1 MRGFLCSVFY
11 SLFSPY
17 LCTTTTQTNRMSSD
31 NSQRYNLRGVSASKE
46 DVHNA
51 IKNID
56 KGLFPK
62 AFCKIV
68 PDYLTGDEDYCLIMH
83 ADGAGT
89 KSSLAYMYWKETG
102 DISVWKGIAQDALI
116 MNIDDLLCVGATDN
130 IMLSSTIGRNKNLIP
145 GEVLSAI
152 INGTEELIAE
162 LKEYGVTIN
171 STGGETADVGDL
183 VRTIIVDSTVTA
195 RMKRED
201 VVDNANIEA
210 GDVIVGLASFGQ
222 ANYEKGYNGGMGSN
236 GLTSAR
242 HDVFANYLADKYPES
257 YDASV
262 PKELVYSGNV
272 KLTDKVEGSP
282 IDAGKLVLS
291 PTRTYAPI
299 IKAILD
305 KYTAG
310 LIHGMVHCSGGAQTK
325 ILHFVDN
332 LHIVKDNLFPVPPLF
347 KLIQEQSNTD
357 WKEMYQVFN
366 CGHRMELY
374 IPADIAEDIIEISKS
389 FGVDAQ
395 IVGRVEASE
404 NKKLTIT
411 SEYGVFEY

>member
-1 MRGFLCSVFY
+1 
-11 SLFSPY
+11 
-17 LCTTTTQTNRMSSD
+17 MSSEVSKRY
-31 NSQRYNLRGVSASKE
+31 SQRGVSASKE

-51 IKNID
+51 IKNVD

-68 PDYLTGDEDYCLIMH
+68 PDYLTNDEDYCLIMH

-130 IMLSSTIGRNKNLIP
+130 IMLSSTIGRNKNIIP
-145 GEVLSAI
+145 GEVISAI
-152 INGTEELIAE
+152 INGSEELLHD
-162 LKEYGVTIN
+162 LKQFGVEIH

-195 RMKRED
+195 RLKRTE
-201 VVDNANIEA
+201 VIDNANIKS
-210 GDVIVGLASFGQ
+210 GDVIVGLESFGQ
-222 ANYEKGYNGGMGSN
+222 ATYEKEYNGGMGSN

-242 HDVFANYLADKYPES
+242 HDVFSKYLAKKYPES
-257 YDASV
+257 FDAAV
-262 PKELVYSGNV
+262 PNDLVYSGAM
-272 KLTDKVEGSP
+272 KLTDKVENSP
-282 IDAGKLVLS
+282 LDAGKLVLS

-299 IKAILD
+299 IKKILE
-305 KYTAG
+305 KYTSKD
-310 LIHGMVHCSGGAQTK
+310 IHGMVHCSGGAQTK
-325 ILHFVDN
+325 ILHFIDN
-332 LHIVKDNLFPVPPLF
+332 LHIVKDNMFQIPPLF

-374 IPADIAEDIIEISKS
+374 VPQEIAEDLIEISKS
-389 FGVDAQ
+389 FNVNAQ
-395 IVGRVEASE
+395 IIGRVEASE
-404 NKKLTIT
+404 TKKLTIK
-411 SEYGVFEY
+411 SEFGTFEY

>member
-1 MRGFLCSVFY
+1 
-11 SLFSPY
+11 
-17 LCTTTTQTNRMSSD
+17 MSQDISK
-31 NSQRYNLRGVSASKE
+31 RYAQRGVSASKE

-56 KGLFPK
+56 KGLFPQ

-68 PDYLTGDEDYCLIMH
+68 PDYLTNDEDYCLIMH

-116 MNIDDLLCVGATDN
+116 MNIDDLLCVGASDN

-145 GEVLSAI
+145 GEVISAI
-152 INGTEELIAE
+152 INGSEELIAE
-162 LKEYGVTIN
+162 LKSFGVTIH

-195 RMKRED
+195 RMKRSD
-201 VVDNANIEA
+201 VIDNANIQA
-210 GDVIVGLASFGQ
+210 GDVIVGLSSSGQ
-222 ANYEKGYNGGMGSN
+222 ASYESEYNGGMGSN

-242 HDVFANYLADKYPES
+242 HDVFHKYLAEKFPES
-257 YDASV
+257 FDAAV
-262 PKELVYSGNV
+262 PEHLVYSGNV
-272 KLTDKVEGSP
+272 KLTDAVEGSP
-282 IDAGKLVLS
+282 LDAGKLVLS

-299 IKAILD
+299 IKKMLS
-305 KYTAG
+305 KYNSED
-310 LIHGMVHCSGGAQTK
+310 IHGMVHCSGGAQTK
-325 ILHFVDN
+325 ILHFIND
-332 LHIVKDNLFPVPPLF
+332 LHVIKDNLFPIPPLF
-347 KLIQEQSNTD
+347 KLIQEQSNTS

-374 IPADIAEDIIEISKS
+374 VSSSIAEDLISISRS
-389 FGVDAQ
+389 FNVEAQ
-395 IVGRVEASE
+395 IVGRVENAA
-404 NKKLTIT
+404 KKQLTIK
-411 SEYGVFEY
+411 SEFGEFNY

>member
-1 MRGFLCSVFY
+1 
-11 SLFSPY
+11 
-17 LCTTTTQTNRMSSD
+17 
-31 NSQRYNLRGVSASKE
+31 
-46 DVHNA
+46 
-51 IKNID
+51 
-56 KGLFPK
+56 
-62 AFCKIV
+62 
-68 PDYLTGDEDYCLIMH
+68 
-83 ADGAGT
+83 
-89 KSSLAYMYWKETG
+89 
-102 DISVWKGIAQDALI
+102 

-162 LKEYGVTIN
+162 LKTFGVTIH

-183 VRTIIVDSTVTA
+183 VRTIIVDSTVIA
-195 RMKRED
+195 RMKRSD
-201 VVDNANIEA
+201 VIDNANIKV

-222 ANYEKGYNGGMGSN
+222 AKYEKSYNGGMGSN

-242 HDVFANYLADKYPES
+242 HDVFAKYLADKYPES
-257 YDASV
+257 YDSSV
-262 PKELVYSGNV
+262 PTDLVYSGNI
-272 KLTDKVEGSP
+272 KLTDEVENPS

-299 IKAILD
+299 IKTILN
-305 KYTAG
+305 KYTPKD
-310 LIHGMVHCSGGAQTK
+310 IHGMVHCSGGAQTK
-325 ILHFVDN
+325 VLHFVDN
-332 LHIVKDNLFPVPPLF
+332 VHVIKDNLFPVPPLF
-347 KLIQEQSNTD
+347 KLIQEQSTTS

-374 IPADIAEDIIEISKS
+374 VPAEIANDIIEISKS

-404 NKKLTIT
+404 NKKLTIE
-411 SEYGVFEY
+411 SEFGKFEY

>member
-1 MRGFLCSVFY
+1 
-11 SLFSPY
+11 
-17 LCTTTTQTNRMSSD
+17 MSEEVSK
-31 NSQRYNLRGVSASKE
+31 RYAQRGVSASKE

-68 PDYLTGDEDYCLIMH
+68 PDYLTNDSEYCLIMH

-102 DISVWKGIAQDALI
+102 DLSVWKGIAQDALI

-130 IMLSSTIGRNKNLIP
+130 IMLSSTIGRNKNNIP

-152 INGTEELIAE
+152 INGTEALIAD
-162 LKEYGVTIN
+162 LKSFGVTIH

-195 RMKRED
+195 RMKRAD
-201 VVDNANIEA
+201 VIDNANIKP
-210 GDVIVGLASFGQ
+210 GDVIVGLESFGQ
-222 ANYEKGYNGGMGSN
+222 ATYEKSYNGGMGSN

-242 HDVFANYLADKYPES
+242 HDVFHNYLAEKYPES
-257 YDASV
+257 FDAAV
-262 PKELVYSGNV
+262 PNDLVYSGAM
-272 KLTDKVEGSP
+272 KLTDSVPDSP

-299 IKAILD
+299 IKEILD
-305 KYTAG
+305 EFSSDT
-310 LIHGMVHCSGGAQTK
+310 IHGMVHCSGGAQTK
-325 ILHFVDN
+325 ILHFMDN

-347 KLIQEQSNTD
+347 KLIQEQSKTD

-374 IPADIAEDIIEISKS
+374 VDPKVADTIIKISKS
-389 FGVDAQ
+389 YNVDAK
-395 IVGRVEASE
+395 IVGRVEAASA
-404 NKKLTIT
+404 KKLTIK
-411 SEYGVFEY
+411 SEFGEFVYH

>member
-1 MRGFLCSVFY
+1 
-11 SLFSPY
+11 
-17 LCTTTTQTNRMSSD
+17 MSSD
-31 NSQRYNLRGVSASKE
+31 TSKRYALRGVSAGKE

-68 PDYLTGDEDYCLIMH
+68 PDYLTNDEEYCLIMH

-102 DISVWKGIAQDALI
+102 DMSVWKGIAQDALI

-130 IMLSSTIGRNKNLIP
+130 IMLSSTIGRNKNLIT
-145 GEVLSAI
+145 GEVISAI
-152 INGTEELIAE
+152 INGSEELIAE
-162 LKEYGVTIN
+162 LKTFGVTIH
-171 STGGETADVGDL
+171 STGGETADVGDI
-183 VRTIIVDSTVTA
+183 VRTLIVDSTVTA
-195 RMKRED
+195 RMKRKD
-201 VVDNANIEA
+201 VVNNANIQP

-222 ANYEKGYNGGMGSN
+222 ANYEKSYNGGMGSN

-242 HDVFANYLADKYPES
+242 HDVFDKYLANKYPES
-257 YDASV
+257 FDAQV
-262 PKELVYSGNV
+262 PNELVYSGSV
-272 KLTDKVEGSP
+272 KLTDKVENSP

-299 IKAILD
+299 IKKILEN
-305 KYTAG
+305 YTPNE
-310 LIHGMVHCSGGAQTK
+310 IHGMVHCSGGAQTK
-325 ILHFVDN
+325 ILHFIDN
-332 LHIVKDNLFPVPPLF
+332 LHVIKDNLFPVPPLF
-347 KLIQEQSNTD
+347 KLIQEQSKTD

-366 CGHRMELY
+366 CGHRMEIY
-374 IPADIAEDIIEISKS
+374 VPESIANNIIEISKS

-404 NKKLTIT
+404 NKKLTIQ
-411 SEYGVFEY
+411 SEYGTFEY

>member
-1 MRGFLCSVFY
+1 
-11 SLFSPY
+11 
-17 LCTTTTQTNRMSSD
+17 MSSD

-162 LKEYGVTIN
+162 LNEYGVTIN

-195 RMKRED
+195 RMKRKD

-262 PKELVYSGNV
+262 PKDLVYSGNV
-272 KLTDKVEGSP
+272 KLTDKVEGSS

-395 IVGRVEASE
+395 IIGRVEASE

-411 SEYGVFEY
+411 SEYGIFEY

>member
-1 MRGFLCSVFY
+1 
-11 SLFSPY
+11 
-17 LCTTTTQTNRMSSD
+17 MSSD

-68 PDYLTGDEDYCLIMH
+68 PDYLTNDDDYCLIMH

-89 KSSLAYMYWKETG
+89 KSSLAYLYWKETG

-116 MNIDDLLCVGATDN
+116 MNLDDLLCVGATDN

-162 LKEYGVTIN
+162 LKTFGVTIH
-171 STGGETADVGDL
+171 STGGETADVGDI

-195 RMKRED
+195 RMKRAD
-201 VVDNANIEA
+201 VIDNANIKG

-222 ANYEKGYNGGMGSN
+222 AKYEKSYNGGMGSN

-242 HDVFANYLADKYPES
+242 HDVFDNYLAQKYPES
-257 YDASV
+257 FDAKV
-262 PKELVYSGNV
+262 PSELVYSGKV
-272 KLTDKVEGSP
+272 KLTDAVENSP

-299 IKAILD
+299 IKKILE
-305 KYTAG
+305 KYNSDA
-310 LIHGMVHCSGGAQTK
+310 IHGMVHCSGGAQTK
-325 ILHFVDN
+325 VLHFVDN
-332 LHIVKDNLFPVPPLF
+332 VHVIKDNLFAVPPLF
-347 KLIQEQSNTD
+347 KLIQEQSKTD

-366 CGHRMELY
+366 CGHRMEIY
-374 IPADIAEDIIEISKS
+374 VPENVAQDIIAISES

-395 IVGRVEASE
+395 IVGRVEDYDG
-404 NKKLTIT
+404 KKLTIN
-411 SEYGVFEY
+411 SEYGTFEY

>member
-1 MRGFLCSVFY
+1 M
-11 SLFSPY
+11 SLDTSK
-17 LCTTTTQTNRMSSD
+17 
-31 NSQRYNLRGVSASKE
+31 RYALRGVSASKE

-68 PDYLTGDEDYCLIMH
+68 PDYLTQDEEYCLIMH

-130 IMLSSTIGRNKNLIP
+130 ILLSSTIGRNKNLIP
-145 GEVLSAI
+145 SEVISAI
-152 INGTEELIAE
+152 INGTEELITE
-162 LKEYGVTIN
+162 LKSYGVTIH
-171 STGGETADVGDL
+171 STGGETADVGDI

-195 RMKRED
+195 RMKRSD
-201 VVDNANIEA
+201 VIDNANIQA

-222 ANYEKGYNGGMGSN
+222 SSYENSYNGGMGSN

-242 HDVFANYLADKYPES
+242 HDVFDHYLAKKYPES
-257 YDASV
+257 FDAAV
-262 PKELVYSGNV
+262 PNELVYSGKV
-272 KLTDKVEGSP
+272 KLTDAVENAP

-299 IKAILD
+299 IKKIVE
-305 KYTAG
+305 KYNSDS
-310 LIHGMVHCSGGAQTK
+310 IHGMVHCSGGAQTK
-325 ILHFVDN
+325 VLHFVGN
-332 LHIVKDNLFPVPPLF
+332 LHVIKDNLFPVPPLF
-347 KLIQEQSNTD
+347 QLIQEQSGTD

-374 IPADIAEDIIEISKS
+374 VPEAVANDIIAISKS
-389 FGVDAQ
+389 FHVDAQ
-395 IVGRVEASE
+395 IVGRVEASDS
-404 NKKLTIT
+404 KKLTIT